1 MVEIAESVAGIAGE
15 VAQSGGLDLKP
26 LNDQVVIE
34 MVAFGE
40 KSAGGIIY
48 SEAQQKTI
56 TWKGKVLAVG
66 PGKQLA
72 NGNRAEMEVAVG
84 DLVHYTAYAGIEIS
98 RQGLKLRILSEAD
111 ILGVYGE
118 KNP

>member
-1 MVEIAESVAGIAGE
+1 M
-15 VAQSGGLDLKP
+15 AQSGGLDLKP

-40 KSAGGIIY
+40 RSEGGIIY

-66 PGKQLA
+66 PGKQLP
-72 NGNRAEMEVAVG
+72 NGKRAEMEVAVG
-84 DLVHYTAYAGIEIS
+84 DLVHYTAYAGTEIS

-111 ILGVYGE
+111 ILGVYEEADE
-118 KNP
+118 K